1 MLILKN
7 KNMINTRI
15 ISNMLLLSL
24 FLIIGCKQNNP
35 SNNNK
40 NLSDVESRG
49 FKGNVKSYNSK
60 SYEVKNYKFGEP
72 QFRLNSSE
80 ITNYNRYGFITEHE
94 SKNESKYLNDYFKES
109 LKYSNPELGIILNRK
124 YESTD
129 YYYNKEG
136 DRNYYSQSF
145 VYDTISNKI
154 LERKTIKVKDN
165 TSSLKIYRYNENEVR
180 ISNYNNITNELVY
193 LTIQKLDNKG
203 DLISSID
210 YDNKGNEELEKYVL
224 KLKNGL
230 IKDSTIVRYLD
241 KEIMYIDVSTKDDLG
256 REIKCK
262 SIRNKSVLDS
272 FEGYIIEYDNSDI
285 NSSFT
290 KKEFKRNE
298 NLIFK
303 NIRVNNKYDDNGN
316 VIEVQRLNLDNN
328 KLEEKTVNEFVYYD

>member
-1 MLILKN
+1 
-7 KNMINTRI
+7 MINTRI

-49 FKGNVKSYNSK
+49 FKGNVKSYISK
-60 SYEVKNYKFGEP
+60 SYEVENYKFGEP

-80 ITNYNRYGFITEHE
+80 IINYNRYGFRTER
-94 SKNESKYLNDYFKES
+94 ESKYESKYYKNYFKES
-109 LKYSNPELGIILNRK
+109 FKYSNPELGIILNRK
-124 YESTD
+124 YESTSSD
-129 YYYNKEG
+129 FDSNKE
-136 DRNYYSQSF
+136 DNRNYYSQSF

-154 LERKTIKVKDN
+154 MERKTINVKDN
-165 TSSLKIYRYNENEVR
+165 TSNLIIYRYNENEVR
-180 ISNYNNITNELVY
+180 ISNYNNITNELVD
-193 LTIQKLDNKG
+193 LTIEKLDNKG
-203 DLISSID
+203 DLISSIE
-210 YDNKGNEELEKYVL
+210 YDNKGNENKERYVL

-230 IKDSTIVRYLD
+230 IKDSLVHRYSD
-241 KEIMYIDVSTKDDLG
+241 KKIMFIYVSTKDDLG
-256 REIKCK
+256 RDIKYK
-262 SIRNKSVLDS
+262 NYGNKSDLDRI
-272 FEGYIIEYDNSDI
+272 EGYIIEYDNSDI